1 MAEHA
6 NTFLLLPIF
15 MLMTALMIFGM
26 KYFSATRQAGQRV
39 LREDTYRKLAEQ
51 AAAAHSSSTALL
63 STLQTDL
70 FETKTRLS
78 NIERLLKEVE

>member
-6 NTFLLLPIF
+6 NTFLLLTLL
-15 MLMTALMIFGM
+15 MLVMILMIFGM
-26 KYFSATRQAGQRV
+26 KYFSATRQAGLQI

-51 AAAAHSSSTALL
+51 AAMAQSSSTALL
-63 STLQTDL
+63 STLQTDI
-70 FETKTRLS
+70 FEAKTRLS